1 MKRFK
6 DLNENDVIYIMDDFN
21 NLCICKIVRI
31 YRNYGHPSNVHT
43 RFVYDYADKY
53 TSKRTERYFDIN
65 LNLCGDD
72 VQLTI
77 TDAVIAYT
85 IYLNREDVIDEIDYQ
100 IDRLNNHKK
109 TLEELF

>member
-6 DLNENDVIYIMDDFN
+6 DLNETDVIYIMDDFN

-31 YRNYGHPSNVHT
+31 YRNFGGFT
-43 RFVYDYADKY
+43 RFIYDYADKY

-72 VQLTI
+72 VQLTV
-77 TDAVIAYT
+77 TDAAIAYT
-85 IYLNREDVIDEIDYQ
+85 IYLNKEDVIDEIDYQ
-100 IDRLNNHKK
+100 IDRFNTHKK